1 MTEAKFVAFIFRDTI
16 IVTVVATDGGGLMGY
31 ANVTITVTD
40 VNDNAPV
47 FSMGRYTFTVI
58 EEEMDALVGSV
69 LANDSDYSQNGL
81 VSKT

>member
-1 MTEAKFVAFIFRDTI
+1 MR
-16 IVTVVATDGGGLMGY
+16 Y

-69 LANDSDYSQNGL
+69 LANDSDYSQNEL
-81 VSKT
+81 VCN